1 MLTLVID
8 GPMNRDLFDLYVETQ
23 LIPTL
28 QPGDVI
34 LLDNLSAH
42 RTAKAAAAMKDVGAW
57 FLFLPPY
64 SPDLN
69 PIEMAFA
76 KLKALI
82 RREPTTTYGAPSDM
96 SATSSPKRNAS
107 TSSKQQD
114 TNQMSETRSD

>member
-1 MLTLVID
+1 
-8 GPMNRDLFDLYVETQ
+8 MNGEMFDLYVETQ
-23 LIPTL
+23 LVPTL

-34 LLDNLSAH
+34 ILDNLSSH
-42 RTAKAAAAMKDVGAW
+42 KSPKAAAALKAVGAW

-82 RREPTTTYGAPSDM
+82 RRAAARSYDELWRAVGHVCDLFTEDECFNFFKAAGY
-96 SATSSPKRNAS
+96 
-107 TSSKQQD
+107 
-114 TNQMSETRSD
+114 ETD